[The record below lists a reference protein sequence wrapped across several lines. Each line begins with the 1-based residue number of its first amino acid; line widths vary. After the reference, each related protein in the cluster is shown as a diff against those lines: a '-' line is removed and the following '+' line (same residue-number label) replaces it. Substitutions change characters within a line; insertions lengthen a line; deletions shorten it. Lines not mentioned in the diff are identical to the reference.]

1 MSTAD
6 APPPDLDPDDPDPH
20 GPAAPAAD
28 HAAAPTEPAPD
39 DAAPEKPDGDDLAAE
54 DSVTEEDSI
63 AEIID
68 PGLQPGGLLD
78 VLGVAAVVLD
88 ADGRIALWSPQAET
102 LFGYTAA
109 EALGRPAA
117 RILVDEEHL
126 DLVLSLFSQV
136 MASGESWAGVFPVRH
151 KEEGSRL
158 AEFRNMRLEDKRGN
172 VYALGLASE
181 RATLQRMERDLALS
195 LRLVSQSPIGLAVMD
210 TDLRYVMVNPALER
224 INGIPAA
231 EHLGR
236 TVGEVLPLLNLEA
249 VDTVESAMREVL
261 ATGVPSLDTFTV
273 GRTPADPENDHAWSV
288 SLHRLE
294 DPGQER
300 VIGLAVSVV
309 DITEQH
315 RAATAAARAQR
326 RLAMIADAT
335 ERIGTTLDL
344 DRTARELADALV
356 PEFADIAAVDLLDSV
371 LKFGGP
377 VRQPA
382 AGGALFRAVAVA
394 AAHPDFAERAS
405 DADGRTTRYESS
417 RLVAQCVRS
426 GRPTLIAHVRR
437 QDLARIGRDRDVSA
451 LLEEA
456 GVHSYMAIPL
466 RARGAVLGALT
477 LARTRNP
484 LPFDHDDLLL
494 AGELAARAA
503 VAIDNARGYQQQSHA
518 ALSLQR
524 HLLPHRPAKP
534 PGLDIA
540 YRYQPATTAGE
551 VGGDW
556 FDVIRLAGERSAL
569 VVGDVMGSGINAAAS
584 MGQLRTATRTLAG
597 LGLAP
602 ADVLSHLDRI
612 ATELDET
619 LATCVYVE
627 YDPHTGRCRIA
638 TAGHL
643 PPVLCCP
650 DKRPQLLSL
659 PTGAPLGVGG
669 VPFEAAEFTL
679 SEGDELLL
687 YTDGLVETRDEDIGT
702 RLGALMDV
710 LDQPRRS
717 LEETC
722 DLLLTQ
728 LRRHGDPDDV
738 AVLIARTHPLPP
750 ADGS

>member
-1 MSTAD
+1 MSAAD
-6 APPPDLDPDDPDPH
+6 ALPSGLDPEDLDPLL
-20 GPAAPAAD
+20 
-28 HAAAPTEPAPD
+28 E
-39 DAAPEKPDGDDLAAE
+39 
-54 DSVTEEDSI
+54 
-63 AEIID
+63 
-68 PGLQPGGLLD
+68 PGGLLD

-88 ADGRIALWSPQAET
+88 SDGRIALWSPQAET

-117 RILVDEEHL
+117 RILVDEDHL
-126 DLVLSLFSQV
+126 DLVLSLFTEV
-136 MASGESWAGVFPVRH
+136 MASGEPWAGVFPVRH
-151 KEEGSRL
+151 KDKGTRL
-158 AEFRNMRLEDKRGN
+158 AEFRNMRLEDTEGN
-172 VYALGLASE
+172 IYALGLASE

-210 TDLRYVMVNPALER
+210 TELRYVMVNPALER

-236 TVGEVLPLLNLEA
+236 TVTEALPFLNAESIL
-249 VDTVESAMREVL
+249 SAMREVL
-261 ATGVPSLDTFTV
+261 ATGTPALDTFTV
-273 GRTPADPENDHAWSV
+273 GRTPADPDSDHAWSV
-288 SLHRLE
+288 SLYRLE

-315 RAATAAARAQR
+315 RSASAAARAQR

-344 DRTARELADALV
+344 DRTARELADCLV

-371 LKFGGP
+371 LKFSGP
-377 VRQPA
+377 ARPPA
-382 AGGALFRAVAVA
+382 SGGALFRAVAVA

-405 DADGRTTRYESS
+405 EPPGRTSRYESS

-426 GRPTLIAHVRR
+426 GRPTLIAHVRE

-456 GVHSYMAIPL
+456 GTHSYMAIPL
-466 RARGAVLGALT
+466 KARGTVLGALT
-477 LARTRNP
+477 LARTGNP

-503 VAIDNARGYQQQSHA
+503 VSIDNARGYQQQSHA

-602 ADVLSHLDRI
+602 ADVLTHLDRI
-612 ATELDET
+612 ASELDET
-619 LATCVYVE
+619 LATCVYAE
-627 YDPHTGRCRIA
+627 YDPHTGLCRIA

-643 PPVLCCP
+643 PPVRCRP
-650 DKRPQLLSL
+650 DERPQLLSL
-659 PTGAPLGVGG
+659 PSGAPLGVGG

-679 SEGDELLL
+679 TDGDELLL
-687 YTDGLVETRDEDIGT
+687 YTDGLVETRDQDIGD
-702 RLGALMDV
+702 RLTTLIDI

-750 ADGS
+750 VDGS

>member
-1 MSTAD
+1 MRAAD
-6 APPPDLDPDDPDPH
+6 ALPPGPDP
-20 GPAAPAAD
+20 
-28 HAAAPTEPAPD
+28 
-39 DAAPEKPDGDDLAAE
+39 E
-54 DSVTEEDSI
+54 DS
-63 AEIID
+63 D
-68 PGLQPGGLLD
+68 PLLEPGGLLD

-88 ADGRIALWSPQAET
+88 SDGRIALWSPQAET

-126 DLVLSLFSQV
+126 DLVLSLFTEV
-136 MASGESWAGVFPVRH
+136 MSSGQPWAGVFPVRH
-151 KEEGSRL
+151 KENGTRL

-195 LRLVSQSPIGLAVMD
+195 LRLFSQSPIGLAVMN

-231 EHLGR
+231 EHLGH
-236 TVGEVLPLLNLEA
+236 TVSEALPFLNGEA
-249 VDTVESAMREVL
+249 VESAMHEVL
-261 ATGVPSLDTFTV
+261 ATGTPALDTFTV
-273 GRTPADPENDHAWSV
+273 GRTPADPESEHAWSV

-294 DPGQER
+294 DPGQKR

-344 DRTARELADALV
+344 DRTARELADCLV

-371 LKFGGP
+371 LKFGS
-377 VRQPA
+377 PA
-382 AGGALFRAVAVA
+382 RPPATGGALVRAVAVA
-394 AAHPDFAERAS
+394 SAAHPTFAERAS
-405 DADGRTTRYESS
+405 EPTGRTSRYESN
-417 RLVAQCVRS
+417 RLVSQCVRS
-426 GRPTLIAHVRR
+426 GRPTLIANVRQ
-437 QDLARIGRDRDVSA
+437 QDLARMGRDRDVSA

-466 RARGAVLGALT
+466 RARGTVLGALT

-484 LPFDHDDLLL
+484 LSFDHDDLLL

-524 HLLPHRPAKP
+524 HLLPHRPVKP

-556 FDVIRLAGERSAL
+556 FDVIRLAGESSAL

-602 ADVLSHLDRI
+602 ADVLTHLDRI
-612 ATELDET
+612 AGELDET
-619 LATCVYVE
+619 LATCVYAE

-643 PPVLCCP
+643 PPVLCRP
-650 DKRPQLLSL
+650 DERPQLLSL

-679 SEGDELLL
+679 TDGDELLL
-687 YTDGLVETRDEDIGT
+687 YTDGLVEIREEDIGT
-702 RLGALMDV
+702 RLATLIDL

>member
-1 MSTAD
+1 MNAAD
-6 APPPDLDPDDPDPH
+6 ALPPRLDPEDPDPLL
-20 GPAAPAAD
+20 
-28 HAAAPTEPAPD
+28 E
-39 DAAPEKPDGDDLAAE
+39 
-54 DSVTEEDSI
+54 
-63 AEIID
+63 
-68 PGLQPGGLLD
+68 PGGLLD
-78 VLGVAAVVLD
+78 ALGVAAVVLD
-88 ADGRIALWSPQAET
+88 AEGHIALWSPQAEN

-109 EALGRPAA
+109 EALGHPAA
-117 RILVDEEHL
+117 RLLVDEEHL
-126 DLVLSLFSQV
+126 DLVLSLFTEV
-136 MASGESWAGVFPVRH
+136 MATGEPWAGVFPVRH
-151 KEEGSRL
+151 KEAGTRL
-158 AEFRNMRLEDKRGN
+158 AEFRNMRLEDQRGN

-224 INGIPAA
+224 INGISAA
-231 EHLGR
+231 EHIGH
-236 TVGEVLPLLNLEA
+236 TVSEALPFLDGESI
-249 VDTVESAMREVL
+249 ESAMREVL
-261 ATGVPSLDTFTV
+261 ATGTPALDTFTV
-273 GRTPADPENDHAWSV
+273 GRTPADPETDHAWSV

-294 DPGQER
+294 GSGREK

-344 DRTARELADALV
+344 DRTARELADCLV

-371 LKFGGP
+371 LKFSS
-377 VRQPA
+377 PA
-382 AGGALFRAVAVA
+382 RPPASGGALFRAVAVA
-394 AAHPDFAERAS
+394 AAAHPSFAERAS
-405 DADGRTTRYESS
+405 EPAELTSRYEST

-426 GRPTLIAHVRR
+426 GRPTLIAHVRQ

-451 LLEEA
+451 LLEAA
-456 GVHSYMAIPL
+456 GTHSYMAIPL
-466 RARGAVLGALT
+466 KARGTVLGALT

-484 LPFDHDDLLL
+484 LPFDHDDLML

-503 VAIDNARGYQQQSHA
+503 VSIDNARGYQQQSHA

-612 ATELDET
+612 AAELDET
-619 LATCVYVE
+619 LATCVYAE
-627 YDPHTGRCRIA
+627 YDPHSGRCRIA

-643 PPVLCCP
+643 PPVRCRP
-650 DKRPQLLSL
+650 DERPQLLSL

-669 VPFEAAEFTL
+669 VPFEAADFDLTD
-679 SEGDELLL
+679 GDELLL

-702 RLGALMDV
+702 RLATLIDV

-722 DLLLTQ
+722 DLLLTR